1 MSITFTIPNAPM
13 KTVPCRFCLE
23 TQARF
28 RDGFVDGVLDGEWLE
43 EGDVLEE
50 SDIKDIRCDHLCEG
64 TMTEPE
70 APEVNM
76 GNATAHSLFRL
87 LQMPW
92 SSVGSADIS
101 TLLQRTMVALNSDRS
116 SEVVAPSSLEGGHMG
131 TQIVMEGGMPTVRRM
146 GAAMFNVG
154 MSDERLVHQLRNL
167 RTLAVWASENGSNTV
182 IWA

>member
-13 KTVPCRFCLE
+13 ETVPCRFCLE

-50 SDIKDIRCDHLCEG
+50 DDIKDIRCDHHCDG
-64 TMTEPE
+64 TMVESSV
-70 APEVNM
+70 PEVNM
-76 GNATAHSLFRL
+76 GNETARSLFRL
-87 LQMPW
+87 LKMEW

-131 TQIVMEGGMPTVRRM
+131 TKVVMEGGMPTVRRM
-146 GAAMFNVG
+146 GAAMLNIG

-167 RTLAVWASENGSNTV
+167 RELAVWASENDTNTV